1 MNEDIRGLVSN
12 LGSKDDI
19 VRKSALDALMALTE
33 KKVEWIYDVLDIICD
48 KFSYDNSYQRNI
60 AAMLTASLAKSD
72 DKGVLL
78 GETMQRFIAQMDD
91 VKFITARITL
101 QAAGRYAIAGKPYAK
116 GIAVGLVQTLKSNRH
131 HDTHGNL
138 IRLDA
143 VMSLREILGL
153 YPDTV
158 DVEAAREALRQRC
171 DAKEAAK
178 LLPML
183 EM

>member
-1 MNEDIRGLVSN
+1 MNEDIKGLASN
-12 LGSKDDI
+12 LESKDDI
-19 VRKSALDALMALTE
+19 VRKTALDALMALTE
-33 KKVEWIYDVLDIICD
+33 EKVEWITDVLDIICD
-48 KFSYDNSYQRNI
+48 KFSSDNSYQRNI

-72 DKGVLL
+72 AKGVLL
-78 GETMQRFIAQMDD
+78 GEAMERFVSQMDD

-101 QAAGRYAIAGKPYAK
+101 QAAGRYALAGEAYAK
-116 GIAVGLVQTLKSNRH
+116 EIAAGLVETLKSNRH

-143 VMSLREILGL
+143 VTSLREILRC

-158 DVEAAREALRQRC
+158 DAPAAREAVRQRC

>member
-1 MNEDIRGLVSN
+1 MNADIARLVLSTE
-12 LGSKDDI
+12 SKDDVI
-19 VRKSALDALMALTE
+19 RKSALDELMALTE
-33 KKVEWIYDVLDIICD
+33 DRVDWIYDVLDIICA
-48 KFSYDNSYQRNI
+48 KFDSENSFQRNI
-60 AAMLTASLAKSD
+60 GAMLAASLAKSD
-72 DKGVLL
+72 TKGALL
-78 GETMQRFIAQMDD
+78 GEAMARFTAQMDD

-101 QAAGRYAIAGKPYAK
+101 QAAGRYASAGEPYAK
-116 GIAVGLVQTLKSNRH
+116 GIAEGLVNALKNSRH

-143 VMSLREILGL
+143 VTSLREILKN
-153 YPDTV
+153 YPDAV
-158 DVEAAREALRQRC
+158 DIEEAREAVRQRC